1 MGYNTISDIFTK
13 TGKLLHFNMLQ
24 EKGVY
29 PSKYYRWMQILD
41 AIPITWKINVR
52 MFLSQGGDIISD
64 RPINSGI
71 LVGKNWLDINKLTP
85 RLFYSKLLEAMIE
98 NPTSIKNLEKYISDE
113 EIDWEKV
120 FLLPWKV
127 TIESN
132 LCLFQYKIL
141 NNILFLNDK
150 LHKMNIVNN
159 PRCTFCDTENETI
172 VHFFCYCEK
181 TRELW
186 NEFTKWLADA
196 IGLPDLNPQNA
207 LIDVC
212 NNHLDKR
219 MILMNHLILIFKKSL
234 FEIRNRN
241 LSPTIH
247 FIKCRVK
254 NIMKTEYK
262 IAQYNKLDFHFKKW
276 GVLTDKLNKL

>member
-1 MGYNTISDIFTK
+1 MK
-13 TGKLLHFNMLQ
+13 K
-24 EKGVY
+24 
-29 PSKYYRWMQILD
+29 
-41 AIPITWKINVR
+41 
-52 MFLSQGGDIISD
+52 
-64 RPINSGI
+64 
-71 LVGKNWLDINKLTP
+71 
-85 RLFYSKLLEAMIE
+85 
-98 NPTSIKNLEKYISDE
+98 
-113 EIDWEKV
+113 IDWEKT
-120 FLLPWKV
+120 FFLPWKV
-127 TIESN
+127 TIESY

-159 PRCTFCDTENETI
+159 PRFSDTENETI
-172 VHFFCYCEK
+172 VHLFCYCKK

-196 IGLPDLNPQNA
+196 IGFPDLNPQNA
-207 LIDVC
+207 LICLC

-241 LSPTIH
+241 LSSTIH
-247 FIKCRVK
+247 YIKCRVK

-262 IAQYNKLDFHFKKW
+262 IAQYNNKSDIHFKKW
-276 GVLTDKLNKL
+276 DVLTDKLNKL